1 MDKAEYQSRLEELNS
16 LVKKE
21 DYEGALAVAE
31 SVDWR
36 RVKSLRTLG
45 MVADVYEANKRYPEA
60 KKILLMAY
68 DRSSMGKGIL
78 YRLVEVSVKMK
89 DFDEAIDFYNEFEA
103 VAHHDNS
110 RYLLKYK
117 ILKGQKAPLE
127 EQISVLEEYKER
139 EFTERWAYELANL
152 YSKAGETQKCVD
164 ACDELILW
172 FSEGKYVT
180 KAMDLKMKY
189 EPLSPSQQ
197 VKYEHRF
204 DYRKNEEP
212 SEDPEA
218 LEVRL
223 AGESG
228 ASEMAVTKETAETPE
243 VKPEA
248 EPEVK
253 PEVKP
258 VNGGVMNQYVAGEEE
273 KEAGSPYEAYEKT
286 QQAEADAEQVQEY
299 EALQQTEPI
308 EEIPEEKAYAD
319 STPTYLGNT
328 IDLHAELAKSIRDV
342 FSFRGKKQEETAA
355 EEEVSEEPVQYEV
368 KDLEPEQLDV
378 NVEVSPDANTTIKTR
393 PQPKPKEKAEPVMP
407 KPKAEKKYEEPDL
420 EALFQETAANLSEE
434 VAEEEAVEQTAEPA
448 AEPPAEAENAEQ
460 PMDPESEA
468 KALEEAEE
476 PQAEAEMEEAAEP
489 AAEAQ
494 EIAEPM
500 DEAETEEITEP
511 AAGAETEE
519 AAEPAAE
526 AEAEKVTEPTAEA
539 KTEEAAE
546 PQAEIEIEAAQIEE
560 TVEPAE
566 TSSLDATVVIP
577 DLTPSEETKATI
589 DFSELQAALNDEATA
604 AEKASEIE
612 LPDEEEPAEAE
623 TAAKPEEEAAPETP
637 AEPEDPF
644 ESADTQ
650 PIEITPEEV
659 EIEVPTEPKRERVS
673 DATINMSVEKA
684 TDATVQLIRGKIPE
698 GTVAKSIEEV
708 LREETPEETRLRI
721 LNDTQPDKLSDEQKA
736 LFTYFAKVPGMD
748 IQILDAMH
756 GVYHYAGD
764 RTSRH
769 GNIAIMGGYGTG
781 KTKLSEDLVRAICAD
796 LKLPATKM
804 ARLDASV
811 LNKKDCAQIV
821 SKLSGGFLLIE
832 RAGLMYPETIEK
844 LSQAMEFRTDSLVLI
859 IEDEKVSM
867 RGLLRNYPDFAKK
880 FETVIS
886 IPVFTNDELV
896 TFARTYA
903 RENGY
908 KLDEMG
914 VLALYTQIGNNQKEG
929 EPMTISQVKDMVDRA
944 IAHAEKG
951 TRKFGRRMSRKHTDA
966 DDRVILYEK
975 DFDF

>member
-21 DYEGALAVAE
+21 DYEGALAVVE

-68 DRSSMGKGIL
+68 DRSSIGKGIL

-89 DFDEAIDFYNEFEA
+89 DFDEAIDFYNEFEE

-127 EQISVLEEYKER
+127 QQISLLEEYKER

-152 YSKAGETQKCVD
+152 YSKAGETQKCVA

-180 KAMDLKMKY
+180 KAMELKMKY
-189 EPLSPSQQ
+189 EPLSPSQK

-204 DYRKNEEP
+204 DYKKNEEP

-228 ASEMAVTKETAETPE
+228 AGEMAATKEPAGMQ
-243 VKPEA
+243 
-248 EPEVK
+248 
-253 PEVKP
+253 EVKP
-258 VNGGVMNQYVAGEEE
+258 VSGGVLSQYLAGEEE
-273 KEAGSPYEAYEKT
+273 KEAGSPYEAYQKT
-286 QQAEADAEQVQEY
+286 QQAKANAAQVQEY
-299 EALQQTEPI
+299 EAEPQTKPI
-308 EEIPEEKAYAD
+308 KEVPEEKAYAD
-319 STPTYLGNT
+319 NTPTYLGNT

-342 FSFRGKKQEETAA
+342 FSFRGKKQEETA
-355 EEEVSEEPVQYEV
+355 EEEEPVKEEETSDEPVQYEI

-378 NVEVSPDANTTIKTR
+378 NVEIAPDANMTIKTR

-407 KPKAEKKYEEPDL
+407 KTREEKTYEEPDL
-420 EALFQETAANLSEE
+420 AALFQETAANLSEE
-434 VAEEEAVEQTAEPA
+434 VAEEEAETTEQPMDPEFATKAEEEA
-448 AEPPAEAENAEQ
+448 AEPTEPAEEAETTEQ

-468 KALEEAEE
+468 KAE
-476 PQAEAEMEEAAEP
+476 EEAAEP
-489 AAEAQ
+489 TEPAEEAETTEQ
-494 EIAEPM
+494 PINPASEANAEEEVEIPQP
-500 DEAETEEITEP
+500 EAETEEK
-511 AAGAETEE
+511 EE
-519 AAEPAAE
+519 
-526 AEAEKVTEPTAEA
+526 
-539 KTEEAAE
+539 
-546 PQAEIEIEAAQIEE
+546 
-560 TVEPAE
+560 VEPAE
-566 TSSLDATVVIP
+566 TSDMDETVVIP
-577 DLTPSEETKATI
+577 DLKPVEDTRATI
-589 DFSELQAALNDEATA
+589 DFGELQAALDNEVEA
-604 AEKASEIE
+604 AEQASETEI
-612 LPDEEEPAEAE
+612 
-623 TAAKPEEEAAPETP
+623 P
-637 AEPEDPF
+637 AEPSDPF
-644 ESADTQ
+644 EPADTR
-650 PIEITPEEV
+650 PIEITPEEI
-659 EIEVPTEPKRERVS
+659 EIEVPTEPKRESVS
-673 DATINMSVEKA
+673 DATINMSVERTA
-684 TDATVQLIRGKIPE
+684 DATVQLIRDKIPK

-708 LREETPEETRLRI
+708 LRDETPEETRLRI
-721 LNDTQPDKLSDEQKA
+721 LNDTQPEKLNDEQKA

-796 LKLPATKM
+796 LKIPATKM
-804 ARLDASV
+804 ARLDASA

-844 LSQAMEFRTDSLVLI
+844 LSQAMDFRTDSLVLI

-908 KLDEMG
+908 KMDEMG

-929 EPMTISQVKDMVDRA
+929 EPMTIAKVKEMVDRA

-975 DFDF
+975 DFEF

>member
-21 DYEGALAVAE
+21 DYEGALAVVE

-68 DRSSMGKGIL
+68 DRSSIGKGIL

-89 DFDEAIDFYNEFEA
+89 DFDEAIDFYNEFEE

-127 EQISVLEEYKER
+127 QQISLLEEYKER

-152 YSKAGETQKCVD
+152 YSKAGETQKCVA

-180 KAMDLKMKY
+180 KAMELKMKY
-189 EPLSPSQQ
+189 EPLSPSQK

-204 DYRKNEEP
+204 DYKKNEEP

-228 ASEMAVTKETAETPE
+228 AGEMAATKEPAGMQ
-243 VKPEA
+243 
-248 EPEVK
+248 
-253 PEVKP
+253 EVKP
-258 VNGGVMNQYVAGEEE
+258 VSGGVLSQYLAGEEE
-273 KEAGSPYEAYEKT
+273 KEAGSPYEAYQKT
-286 QQAEADAEQVQEY
+286 QQAKANAAQVQEY
-299 EALQQTEPI
+299 EAEPQTKPI
-308 EEIPEEKAYAD
+308 EEVPEEKAYAD
-319 STPTYLGNT
+319 NTPTYLGNT

-342 FSFRGKKQEETAA
+342 FSFRGKKQEETA
-355 EEEVSEEPVQYEV
+355 EEEEPVKEEETSDEPVQYEI

-378 NVEVSPDANTTIKTR
+378 NVEIAPDANMTIKTR

-407 KPKAEKKYEEPDL
+407 KTREEKTYEEPDL
-420 EALFQETAANLSEE
+420 AALFQETAANLSEE
-434 VAEEEAVEQTAEPA
+434 VAEEEAETTEQPMDPEFATKAEEEA
-448 AEPPAEAENAEQ
+448 AEPTEPAEEAETTEQ

-468 KALEEAEE
+468 KAE
-476 PQAEAEMEEAAEP
+476 EEAAEP
-489 AAEAQ
+489 TEPAEEAETTEQ
-494 EIAEPM
+494 PINPASEANAEEEVEIPQP
-500 DEAETEEITEP
+500 EAETEEK
-511 AAGAETEE
+511 EE
-519 AAEPAAE
+519 
-526 AEAEKVTEPTAEA
+526 
-539 KTEEAAE
+539 
-546 PQAEIEIEAAQIEE
+546 
-560 TVEPAE
+560 VEPAE
-566 TSSLDATVVIP
+566 TSDMDETVVIP
-577 DLTPSEETKATI
+577 DLKPVEDTRATI
-589 DFSELQAALNDEATA
+589 DFGELQAALDNEVEA
-604 AEKASEIE
+604 AEQASETEI
-612 LPDEEEPAEAE
+612 
-623 TAAKPEEEAAPETP
+623 P
-637 AEPEDPF
+637 AEPSDPF
-644 ESADTQ
+644 EPADTR
-650 PIEITPEEV
+650 PIEITPEEI
-659 EIEVPTEPKRERVS
+659 EIEVPTEPKRESVS
-673 DATINMSVEKA
+673 DATINMSVERTA
-684 TDATVQLIRGKIPE
+684 DATVQLIRDKIPK

-708 LREETPEETRLRI
+708 LRDETPEETRLRI
-721 LNDTQPDKLSDEQKA
+721 LNDTQPEKLNDEQKA

-796 LKLPATKM
+796 LKIPATKM
-804 ARLDASV
+804 ARLDASA

-844 LSQAMEFRTDSLVLI
+844 LSQAMDFRTDSLVLI

-908 KLDEMG
+908 KMDEMG

-929 EPMTISQVKDMVDRA
+929 EPMTIAKVKEMVDRA

-975 DFDF
+975 DFEF

>member
-1 MDKAEYQSRLEELNS
+1 MDKAEYQSRLKELNS

-21 DYEGALAVAE
+21 DYEGALAVVEA
-31 SVDWR
+31 VDWR

-68 DRSSMGKGIL
+68 DRSSIGKGIL

-89 DFDEAIDFYNEFEA
+89 DFDDAIDFYNEFES

-117 ILKGQKAPLE
+117 ILRGQKAPLE
-127 EQISVLEEYKER
+127 EQISLLEEYKER

-164 ACDELILW
+164 ACNELILW

-189 EPLSPSQQ
+189 EPLSPSQK

-204 DYRKNEEP
+204 DYKKNEEP

-228 ASEMAVTKETAETPE
+228 IGEMAAAKETAEM
-243 VKPEA
+243 
-248 EPEVK
+248 

-258 VNGGVMNQYVAGEEE
+258 VSGGVMSQYVAGEEE

-299 EALQQTEPI
+299 GALQQTEPI

-342 FSFRGKKQEETAA
+342 FSFRGKKQEETA
-355 EEEVSEEPVQYEV
+355 EEEEPGEEPVQYEV
-368 KDLEPEQLDV
+368 KDLEPEHLNV
-378 NVEVSPDANTTIKTR
+378 NVEVAPDASTTIKTR

-420 EALFQETAANLSEE
+420 EALFQETAVNLSEE
-434 VAEEEAVEQTAEPA
+434 VAEEEAAEPA
-448 AEPPAEAENAEQ
+448 EQAAEPAAEAENAEQ
-460 PMDPESEA
+460 PMDPETEA
-468 KALEEAEE
+468 KALEEAAEAQTE
-476 PQAEAEMEEAAEP
+476 AEAE
-489 AAEAQ
+489 
-494 EIAEPM
+494 
-500 DEAETEEITEP
+500 ET
-511 AAGAETEE
+511 
-519 AAEPAAE
+519 AEPAAE
-526 AEAEKVTEPTAEA
+526 AEMPSVDTAF
-539 KTEEAAE
+539 
-546 PQAEIEIEAAQIEE
+546 
-560 TVEPAE
+560 
-566 TSSLDATVVIP
+566 VIP
-577 DLTPSEETKATI
+577 DLTPVEETRPTI
-589 DFSELQAALNDEATA
+589 DFGELQAALNEETKA
-604 AEKASEIE
+604 AEKTSEIE
-612 LPDEEEPAEAE
+612 LPDEKEPAAEPEVETEPEAE
-623 TAAKPEEEAAPETP
+623 TEPETP
-637 AEPEDPF
+637 AEPEPADPF
-644 ESADTQ
+644 EPAGTQ
-650 PIEITPEEV
+650 PIEITPEEI
-659 EIEVPTEPKRERVS
+659 EIEVPDEPKRERVS

-684 TDATVQLIRGKIPE
+684 TDATVQLIRSNIPE

-796 LKLPATKM
+796 LKIPATKM
-804 ARLDASV
+804 ARLDASI

-844 LSQAMEFRTDSLVLI
+844 LSQAMDFRTDSLVLI

-908 KLDEMG
+908 KMDEMG

-951 TRKFGRRMSRKHTDA
+951 TRKFGRRMSRKHTDT

-975 DFDF
+975 DFEF